1 MVRDFTSEEYTT
13 RSPDSHGHEFDI
25 NKHKLE
31 YMSERRQDEPAEKKH
46 GSVCIRDDMNYHLR
60 LIVNEYKRRVAKNPR
75 YSLRAYASFLNLDP
89 SALSRILA
97 GKQELSVKAGL
108 SIVKRL
114 QMSEDDGRRFLLS
127 VIEGRRRNEAARVGR
142 LVSSPHLRPVPA
154 YINPDVFEKIADL
167 NAIALLELTQTED
180 FNSDPEW
187 IAERLEIDVNEAKA
201 LIDNLLSVGLLKL
214 ENGQLVSMSSYLT
227 AACCERSK
235 QARKRVQEQVL
246 KRAAYSL
253 KEESSE
259 KSLFFGMTMAI
270 DASKI
275 ELAARRIREFLDNLS
290 DELSTLPRSE
300 VYHLA
305 IQFFPLTARRP
316 EDFSGGQNQLH

>member
-13 RSPDSHGHEFDI
+13 RSLDSHGHEFEI

-31 YMSERRQDEPAEKKH
+31 YPSERREEEAVEKKH

-154 YINPDVFEKIADL
+154 YITPEVFEKIADL
-167 NAIALLELTQTED
+167 KAIALLELTQTED

-187 IAERLEIDVNEAKA
+187 IAGRLEIDVEDAKD
-201 LIDNLLSVGLLKL
+201 LIDDLLTLGLLKR
-214 ENGQLVSMSSYLT
+214 ENGRLVNMSSYLT
-227 AACCERSK
+227 AARCEQTK
-235 QARKRVQEQVL
+235 PARRRLHEQVL
-246 KRAAYSL
+246 KKATHAL
-253 KEESSE
+253 KEESAE
-259 KSLFFGMTMAI
+259 KTLFCGVTMAI

-275 ELAARRIREFLDNLS
+275 ELAAQRIREFLDNLS
-290 DELSTLPRSE
+290 DELSTSPRNE
-300 VYHLA
+300 VYQLA
-305 IQFFPLTARRP
+305 VQFFPLTKQSA
-316 EDFSGGQNQLH
+316 EGSSVGENQLH